1 MANILQNADEL
12 ADVAMLELGVP
23 TYESTKFKSFALD
36 FIRMLRID
44 GKTGIANEQKT
55 VYYDFSQTGYKTV
68 ALPNDFVEFITVG
81 TQLGRYIK
89 ALAINAHLTDH
100 KIKPQTG
107 LLTRSDN
114 MIWYWGN
121 LWGLGTS
128 LWGPMGQVQAYGN
141 GGDYGDFNIDWEN
154 RKLILSPT
162 FGYTNIVLKYM
173 SNCLEPGSESCIHPY
188 FIAAFK
194 EYIKMKYF
202 ENRGDQRFL
211 IHKANYVEEYR
222 YAWRKKNRK
231 KTQDIVKIIDRTRGY
246 RNAYF

>member
-1 MANILQNADEL
+1 MANIVQNVNEL
-12 ADVAMLELGVP
+12 ADIAMLELGVP
-23 TYESTKFKSFALD
+23 TYESTRFKSFALD
-36 FIRMLRID
+36 FIRIIRQD
-44 GKTGIANEQKT
+44 GRTGIANEQKT
-55 VYYDFSQTGYKTV
+55 IYYDFSQTGFKTV

-89 ALAINAHLTDH
+89 ALAINGHLTNH
-100 KIKPQTG
+100 RIKPQTG

-154 RKLILSPT
+154 RRLILSPT
-162 FGYTNIVLKYM
+162 FAYTNIVLKYM
-173 SNCLEPGSESCIHPY
+173 SNCLEPGAETCIHPY
-188 FIAAFK
+188 FITAFK
-194 EYIKMKYF
+194 EFVKMKYF

>member
-1 MANILQNADEL
+1 MANILQTVDEL
-12 ADVAMLELGVP
+12 ADVAMLELGIP
-23 TYESTKFKSFALD
+23 TNESLKFKSYGMD
-36 FIRMLRID
+36 FVRMLRND
-44 GKTGIANEQKT
+44 GRTGIANEQKT
-55 VYYDFSQTGYKTV
+55 AYYDLTQIGYHSIP
-68 ALPNDFVEFITVG
+68 LPNDFVEFITVG

-154 RKLILSPT
+154 RRLILSPT

-173 SNCLEPGSESCIHPY
+173 SNCLEPSNSSFIHPY
-188 FIAAFK
+188 FIMAFK
-194 EYIKMKYF
+194 EWVKYKYF
-202 ENRGDQRFL
+202 ENRGEQRL
-211 IHKANYVEEYR
+211 ALHKANYGEEYL

>member
-1 MANILQNADEL
+1 MATILQTVDEL
-12 ADVAMLELGVP
+12 ADIAMLELGVP
-23 TYESTKFKSFALD
+23 TNESLKFKSYGMD
-36 FIRMLRID
+36 FVRMLRID

-55 VYYDFSQTGYKTV
+55 AYYDLTKTGYTTV
-68 ALPNDFVEFITVG
+68 SLPQDYVEFITVG

-89 ALAINAHLTDH
+89 ALSINAHLTDH

-141 GGDYGDFNIDWEN
+141 GGDYGDFNIDLEN

-162 FGYTNIVLKYM
+162 LGYTNIVLKYM
-173 SNCLEPGSESCIHPY
+173 SNCMEPSNESQIHPY
-188 FIAAFK
+188 FIMAFK
-194 EYIKMKYF
+194 EWVKWKYF
-202 ENRGDQRFL
+202 ENRGDQRLL
-211 IHKANYVEEYR
+211 IHKNNYAEEYL

>member
-1 MANILQNADEL
+1 MANILQTVDEL
-12 ADVAMLELGVP
+12 ADVAMLELGLP
-23 TYESTKFKSFALD
+23 TNESLKFKSYGMD
-36 FIRMLRID
+36 FVRMLRND
-44 GKTGIANEQKT
+44 GRTGIANEQKT
-55 VYYDFSQTGYKTV
+55 AYYDLTQIGYHSI

-154 RKLILSPT
+154 RRLILSPT

-173 SNCLEPGSESCIHPY
+173 SNCLEPSNSSFIHPY
-188 FIAAFK
+188 FIMAFK
-194 EYIKMKYF
+194 EWVKYKYF
-202 ENRGDQRFL
+202 ENRGEQRL
-211 IHKANYVEEYR
+211 ALHKANYGEEYL

>member
-1 MANILQNADEL
+1 MANLLQTVDEL
-12 ADVAMLELGVP
+12 ADIAMLELGSP
-23 TYESTKFKSFALD
+23 TNESLRFKSYGMD
-36 FIRMLRID
+36 FLRMLRID

-55 VYYDFSQTGYKTV
+55 VYYDLTAIGYHSIT
-68 ALPNDFVEFITVG
+68 LPHDFVEYITIG

-89 ALAINAHLTDH
+89 ALAINGHLTDH
-100 KIKPQTG
+100 KLKPQTG

-121 LWGLGTS
+121 IWGLGTS

-141 GGDYGDFNIDWEN
+141 GGDYGDFNIDWAN

-162 FGYTNIVLKYM
+162 FGYTNIVMKYM
-173 SNCLEPGSESCIHPY
+173 SNCLEPSNVSCIHPY
-188 FIAAFK
+188 FISAFK
-194 EYIKMKYF
+194 EYVKWKYF
-202 ENRGDQRFL
+202 ENRGDQRFV
-211 IHKANYVEEYR
+211 IHKANYMEEYL

>member
-1 MANILQNADEL
+1 MSNILQTATEL
-12 ADVAMLELGVP
+12 ADIAMLELGLP
-23 TYESTKFKSFALD
+23 TYESTKFKSYALD
-36 FIRMLRID
+36 FIRMLRMD

-55 VYYDFSQTGYKTV
+55 LYYDLTQTGYATLN
-68 ALPNDFVEFITVG
+68 LPFDYVEYITVG

-89 ALAINAHLTDH
+89 ALAINGHLTDH

-141 GGDYGDFNIDWEN
+141 GGDYGDFNIDIIN
-154 RKLILSPT
+154 RKLIISPT
-162 FGYTNIVLKYM
+162 FGYTNVVLKYM
-173 SNCLEPGSESCIHPY
+173 SNCLEPAAESCIHPY
-188 FIAAFK
+188 FISAFK
-194 EYIKMKYF
+194 EYLKMKYF
-202 ENRGDQRFL
+202 ENRGEQRFL
-211 IHKANYVEEYR
+211 IHKNNFNQEYL

-231 KTQDIVKIIDRTRGY
+231 KTQDIVKIFDRTRGY